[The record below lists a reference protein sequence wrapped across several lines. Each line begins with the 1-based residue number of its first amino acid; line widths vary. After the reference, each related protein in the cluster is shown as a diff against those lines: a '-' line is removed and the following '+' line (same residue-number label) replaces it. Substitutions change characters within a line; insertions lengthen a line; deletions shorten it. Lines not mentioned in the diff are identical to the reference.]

1 MILCVLSAR
10 MLNSIGV
17 LVSYVENTWRGK
29 PFKEELLDRKSWY
42 IMSLVLIVLLTACGA
57 VQTSQGTPAQPITA
71 DSLSIMQHP
80 IPTTSISI
88 PRQLATPT
96 ANTHTYP
103 TDAPPTTIPT
113 SGIGPAPYGPPP
125 ALTAEEI
132 QLTQQLSPAWA
143 LICRDKQNTL
153 KLLRLTRKRSR

>member
-29 PFKEELLDRKSWY
+29 PFKEEVLNRKFWD
-42 IMSLVLIVLLTACGA
+42 IMSLVLIVLLTAGGA

-71 DSLSIMQHP
+71 DSLSIVHHP

-88 PRQLATPT
+88 PRHLATPT
-96 ANTHTYP
+96 AKTPVYP
-103 TDAPPTTIPT
+103 TAAPP
-113 SGIGPAPYGPPP
+113 
-125 ALTAEEI
+125 
-132 QLTQQLSPAWA
+132 
-143 LICRDKQNTL
+143 
-153 KLLRLTRKRSR
+153 